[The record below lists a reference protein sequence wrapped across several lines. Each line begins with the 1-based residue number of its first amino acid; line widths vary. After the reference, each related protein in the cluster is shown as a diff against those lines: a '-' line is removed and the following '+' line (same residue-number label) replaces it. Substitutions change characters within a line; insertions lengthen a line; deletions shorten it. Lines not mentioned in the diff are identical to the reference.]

1 MTEPTIQRAPAA
13 PARILFPTDGSDAA
27 RTAEAWI
34 SRLRWRD
41 RAIVDV
47 MSVASKGITRMGW
60 SMEGD
65 RSSARQAA
73 DQLRQ
78 AEVIASER
86 TANEASLR
94 FQEAGLRTR
103 TLARQGDVAE
113 EIIAVADA
121 ERPSLVVLGP
131 RGRSRIAQFFLGSVS
146 RQIIEDVPS
155 PVLVARQPPTADG
168 LLPQR
173 ALVLADG
180 DRPAAAAVDWLA
192 DTGHVDDTHVVL
204 LGLLGQPEGI
214 EHEDPDLA
222 DRVYDSLRSDA
233 GASLEALA
241 ARLEDQVADIELEA
255 RTGHPFEATIDVAE
269 RVEPDLIVVARH
281 RSRRGHAPFAEKIT
295 RYGTTSVLTIPEP

>member
-1 MTEPTIQRAPAA
+1 MTEPITQRAPATTVQV
-13 PARILFPTDGSDAA
+13 LFPTDGSEAA
-27 RTAEAWI
+27 RSAEAWI
-34 SRLRWRD
+34 TRLRWRD
-41 RAIVDV
+41 RVIVDV
-47 MSVASKGITRMGW
+47 LSVAAPGITRMGW
-60 SMEGD
+60 AMEGD

-73 DQLRQ
+73 EQLRQ
-78 AEVIASER
+78 SEVIASER
-86 TANEASLR
+86 TANDASLR

-113 EIIAVADA
+113 EIIVAA
-121 ERPSLVVLGP
+121 GAGRPDMVVLGP
-131 RGRSRIAQFFLGSVS
+131 RGRSRIKQFFLGSVS

-155 PVLVARQPPTADG
+155 PVLVARQPPTDTG
-168 LLPQR
+168 PLPER
-173 ALVLADG
+173 VLVLADG
-180 DRPAAAAVDWLA
+180 DRPAAAVVDWLA
-192 DTGHVDDTHVVL
+192 DSGLVAGSNVVL

-222 DRVYDSLRSDA
+222 SRVYDSLRDDA

-241 ARLEDQVADIELEA
+241 TRIEDQVADIEMEA

-269 RVEPDLIVVARH
+269 RVKPDLIVVARH